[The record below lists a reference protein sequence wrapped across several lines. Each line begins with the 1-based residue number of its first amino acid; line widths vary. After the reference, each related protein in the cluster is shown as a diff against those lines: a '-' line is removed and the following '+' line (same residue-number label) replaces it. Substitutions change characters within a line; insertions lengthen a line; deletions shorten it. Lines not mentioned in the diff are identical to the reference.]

1 MRVFSTEHD
10 IKAFRCDV
18 MFAGSKR
25 SCHVVC
31 CVCVTACFLSVMLCV
46 VAVVSLLSDCLVSN
60 VYRCSMYHHLVESV
74 CQSASAT
81 ANVCAQQTAHLLS
94 PVQHKLPRKND
105 EKVFAT
111 DT

>member
-31 CVCVTACFLSVMLCV
+31 CVCDCMLSKCDV
-46 VAVVSLLSDCLVSN
+46 VCGGRGVIAV
-60 VYRCSMYHHLVESV
+60 
-74 CQSASAT
+74 
-81 ANVCAQQTAHLLS
+81 
-94 PVQHKLPRKND
+94 
-105 EKVFAT
+105 
-111 DT
+111 